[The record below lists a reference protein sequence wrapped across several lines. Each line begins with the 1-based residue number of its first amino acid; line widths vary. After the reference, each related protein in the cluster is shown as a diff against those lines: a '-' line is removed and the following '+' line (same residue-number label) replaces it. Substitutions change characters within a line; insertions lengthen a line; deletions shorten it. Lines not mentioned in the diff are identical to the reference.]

1 MKKRF
6 VVFSLL
12 SLLVVQIFA
21 AGVLVHPRKINL
33 LKTRHFDILYP
44 DESSHLAAFIA
55 TKGEDFF
62 VQAQCSLETENNFRM
77 PVVISPDSE
86 ISSVYYSA
94 SPYRRLVVFDGVF
107 TQNQL
112 VTEETFASM
121 LYREIYLAVA
131 QSVMSPINQIIRD
144 TIGGEEYSP
153 ISMFNLPVS
162 LIEGYGYIVQ
172 TQNDYTKINDGYYLR
187 LLAEAKLEGK
197 VPSWFQTFA
206 KRDIYPGD
214 DLAAAAG
221 TAFTAYLMQAYGV
234 EKYAEFWAECGNL
247 HPFFAAGII
256 KKVYGK
262 AMKNLWKDFVAQIP
276 LPESLEQ
283 MKALEQE
290 ITTLL
295 TQNENIYSN
304 LVYSDYGL
312 IWYDEFRHEVDLYDL
327 SNNSFFDKGQKTP
340 KRLFSAEGIKRLSV
354 SPDGRYLV
362 LSFIQTKRELEKNI
376 TWLYDLEE
384 KKYLDDVFYL
394 REASIVT
401 LANGTNAVAGINVE
415 QQIPKLQIYTS
426 KDLGSEK
433 KELIYEKV
441 FEKETIP
448 AVPVY
453 GGNGKILYTI
463 ATAGRRT
470 LQLLEIETG
479 ISKAFAITD
488 LANNEIR
495 VSNLSYQNVASQM
508 NGQDLYTFQYVN
520 VEEKSFTRFGSFILD
535 EDEPTAVSLQDGD
548 IAGGVF
554 NPIIFDNHLIFT
566 SHKINFDD
574 LKYLPT
580 ENVPLQPGQVIS
592 LQEDF
597 EPPVEVPEY
606 DLSDYKIS
614 KYSLLTYWHR
624 FSVAPFLPIQNI
636 SYEEGADTV
645 PGLGLQVKL
654 VPDPLMNNKISASL
668 AWSYLNLDYVWMLN
682 TPTDEQKII
691 NYDRNKKSKDKT
703 AAIFMENTSTPMAI
717 KAGALVRTD
726 FDGEYDFEFLS
737 GVSWEIPLGFTFN
750 KLDFDAYLSY
760 AVSTDYYDANLADI
774 YPTMK
779 NAPALWNAYELLNF
793 SISAQFKNIR
803 QFGSSPYEQRGV
815 LFGFNTYT
823 VWDIYK
829 YKLLSET
836 KDENAANSGTGTAA
850 QNASQYTQIFFNIFG
865 TIALPKV
872 LPIKSNYDG
881 WIVGLPTTA
890 SVSFA
895 SRAGVF
901 FDSNVE
907 TLLIGKEVQNGFS
920 FMNFYCNRVGLKL
933 GMDYMVK
940 YDTESTEL
948 PDFRYFDYIQHI
960 IDNSKTTVDYYL
972 LLNLDFVLPIGPLSQ
987 QVVSSAFK
995 TTYYPD
1001 TSGFTFSLDFN
1012 VKF

>member
-6 VVFSLL
+6 AVFSFL
-12 SLLVVQIFA
+12 SFLVVQIFA
-21 AGVLVHPRKINL
+21 AGVLSHPRKINL

-62 VQAQCSLETENNFRM
+62 IQAQYSLETENNFRM

-86 ISSVYYSA
+86 VSSVYYSA

-131 QSVMSPINQIIRD
+131 QSIMSPINQIIRD
-144 TIGGEEYSP
+144 TVGGEEYSP
-153 ISMFNLPVS
+153 ISMFNLPAS

-197 VPSWFQTFA
+197 FPSWFQTFA

-214 DLAAAAG
+214 DLSAAAG
-221 TAFTAYLMQAYGV
+221 TAFTAYLMQTYGV
-234 EKYAEFWAECGNL
+234 EKYGEFWAECGKM

-256 KKVYGK
+256 KKVYGSTLK
-262 AMKNLWKDFVAQIP
+262 GLWKNFEESVP

-283 MKALEQE
+283 MNALEQK
-290 ITTLL
+290 ITKIL

-312 IWYDEFRHEVDLYDL
+312 IWYDEFRHEVDLYDF
-327 SNNSFFDKGQKTP
+327 SDNSFFNEGQKTA
-340 KRLFSAEGIKRLSV
+340 KRLFSAEGVKRLSV

-362 LSFIQTKRELEKNI
+362 VSFVQENRGLEKNI
-376 TWLYDLEE
+376 TWIYDLEE
-384 KKYLDDVFYL
+384 KEYLDDVFYM
-394 REASIVT
+394 REAAIVT
-401 LANGTNAVAGINVE
+401 LANGTKVVAGINVE

-426 KDLGSEK
+426 KDFGAEK
-433 KELIYEKV
+433 KELIYEAV

-448 AVPVY
+448 AFPVY
-453 GGNGKILYTI
+453 GGNGKLLYTV
-463 ATAGRRT
+463 AKANRRI
-470 LQLLEIETG
+470 LQLLEIESG
-479 ISKAFAITD
+479 ISKSFVISD
-488 LANNEIR
+488 LEENEVA
-495 VSNLSYQNVASQM
+495 VSNLTYQNVTKQM
-508 NGQDLYTFQYVN
+508 NGQEIYTFQYVN
-520 VEEKSFTRFGSFILD
+520 GAEKSFTRFGSFILD
-535 EDEPTAVSLQDGD
+535 EDMPTAVSLQEGD
-548 IAGGVF
+548 IAGGVL
-554 NPIIFDNHLIFT
+554 NPVFYTNYLIFT
-566 SHKINFDD
+566 SRKINFDE
-574 LKYLPT
+574 LEYLPEET
-580 ENVPLQPGQVIS
+580 VTLQPGMVVA
-592 LQEDF
+592 LQEDLKTAG
-597 EPPVEVPEY
+597 ETHEY
-606 DLSDYKIS
+606 DLSEYKIS

-624 FSVAPFLPIQNI
+624 FSLVPFLPIRNI
-636 SYEEGADTV
+636 SYEEGADSV
-645 PGLGLQVKL
+645 PGLGLQIKL
-654 VPDPLMNNKISASL
+654 VPDPLMNNKISASF
-668 AWSYLNLDYVWMLN
+668 AWSYIDLDYVWTLN
-682 TPTDEQKII
+682 TPKDEEKII
-691 NYDRNKKSKDKT
+691 NYDRNKKAKDKT
-703 AAIFMENTSTPMAI
+703 AALFLENTSTPMGI
-717 KAGALVRTD
+717 KAGALVRTN
-726 FDGEYDFEFLS
+726 FEGEYDFELLS
-737 GVSWEIPLGFTFN
+737 GISWEIPLGFTFN
-750 KLDFDAYLSY
+750 KLDFDAYFSY
-760 AVSTDYYDANLADI
+760 VSSTDYYDANLSDL

-793 SISAQFKNIR
+793 SISAQFKNIH

-823 VWDIYK
+823 IWDIYK
-829 YKLLSET
+829 YKLIT
-836 KDENAANSGTGTAA
+836 KTEDENAQTAN
-850 QNASQYTQIFFNIFG
+850 QYTQIFFNVFG
-865 TIALPKV
+865 TLALPKL

-901 FDSNVE
+901 FDSNIE

-920 FMNFYCNRVGLKL
+920 FMNFYCNRFGVKL

-960 IDNSKTTVDYYL
+960 IDNSTTTVNYYL

-987 QVVSSAFK
+987 KVVSSAFK

-1001 TSGFTFSLDFN
+1001 TNGFTLSLDFN